1 MSYLKKIPFCYLQPL
16 KYFPKVLGINSIKK
30 KQNQDFSIE
39 KNTEVNIPF
48 LLFHTSFY
56 NNLLRETSQS
66 QKDTSE
72 GQIL

>member
-1 MSYLKKIPFCYLQPL
+1 MLAESLGPPKKKLP
-16 KYFPKVLGINSIKK
+16 KYFPKVLGINNIKN
-30 KQNQDFSIE
+30 QNQDFSIE

>member
-1 MSYLKKIPFCYLQPL
+1 M
-16 KYFPKVLGINSIKK
+16 LGINNIK
-30 KQNQDFSIE
+30 KQNQDFFIE

-48 LLFHTSFY
+48 ILFHTSFY
-56 NNLLRETSQS
+56 NNLLRETSPS

>member
-1 MSYLKKIPFCYLQPL
+1 M
-16 KYFPKVLGINSIKK
+16 LGINNIK
-30 KQNQDFSIE
+30 KQNQDFFIE

-48 LLFHTSFY
+48 ILFHTSFY